1 MAIRKSTE
9 TSNRTYSNSADLSQ
23 IEYEMAVILYI
34 CGLDG
39 SDMDSYEID
48 TVIGKIKDT
57 FKFKNPNSVGEPIAV
72 PGSEALPAPYVY
84 IKKLSRQLCLVY
96 RRNFRW
102 RKISIHAGD
111 VL

>member
-1 MAIRKSTE
+1 MTIRKSTE
-9 TSNRTYSNSADLSQ
+9 NANRTYSNSADLAQ
-23 IEYEMAVILYI
+23 IEYEMAIILYI

-39 SDMDSYEID
+39 SSIDSYEID
-48 TVIGKIKDT
+48 TVVDKIKNT

-84 IKKLSRQLCLVY
+84 IKKLSRQLALSY

-102 RKISIHAGD
+102 RKISLHAGG
-111 VL
+111 LL